1 VNAGLTFPLRAAA
14 VAFSALAF
22 CLAPSGE
29 AFAQMLE
36 PPQRP
41 FRGLFGGGRPADP
54 DRTSQELS
62 LRTTVSTG
70 FEDALAQDG
79 APGGV
84 PGTPS
89 ADSFV
94 GHGDALLR
102 YWIGS
107 SRRNAEIFG
116 RGFVTAFPNL
126 DVDPVVGGEGVA
138 TATTSVFRE
147 RLTFGGRYSASY
159 QPLLSLGGFGALSG
173 DIGSVDLPDHDEAF
187 GLREQGSWNYEGSGD
202 ASYRVTSRQT
212 ISSSMTLNQRRYT
225 RDDGFDTRTTVGA
238 AAYRWGFSRVFAF
251 DAAYRDF
258 STAFTQQVLARD
270 QRDQSMSL
278 GLTYTKRISRTRT
291 LQIEG
296 GGGPSYVT
304 ATQQGSADRFNYWA
318 PAARAAASIDLWR
331 SWGFS
336 ADYRRSLT
344 VLESVSLDSYYAH
357 AGTVRFGGYLT
368 SRFDVNLTAGLARG
382 RANGT
387 VEGETGRY
395 ENYTGV
401 LQARYAL
408 TRTLATV
415 VTYNYYQYHLSGV
428 TVDPLIPLS
437 AERNMIR
444 VGLSLWLPLYG
455 RYGAAPPAPTGGR

>member
-1 VNAGLTFPLRAAA
+1 MYTLRAAT
-14 VAFSALAF
+14 VAFGALAF
-22 CLAPSGE
+22 CLASSG
-29 AFAQMLE
+29 AAVAQMLE

-54 DRTSQELS
+54 ERTSQELS

-79 APGGV
+79 TPVGTPGA
-84 PGTPS
+84 PS

-102 YWIGS
+102 YWAGN
-107 SRRNAEIFG
+107 SRRNVEILG

-138 TATTSVFRE
+138 MATSSAFRE

-202 ASYRVTSRQT
+202 VSYRITSRQT
-212 ISSSMTLNQRRYT
+212 VSTSMTLNQRRYT
-225 RDDGFDTRTTVGA
+225 SGDGFDTRTTVGG
-238 AAYRWGFSRVFAF
+238 AAYTWSLGRAFAVN
-251 DAAYRDF
+251 AAYRDF
-258 STAFTQQVLARD
+258 ETAFTQQVIARD
-270 QRDQSMSL
+270 QRDQSMTL
-278 GLTYTKRISRTRT
+278 GLTYTKRISRTRS

-304 ATQQGSADRFNYWA
+304 ATQQGVDEPFKYWA

-331 SWGFS
+331 SWGLS
-336 ADYRRSLT
+336 ADYRRALT
-344 VLESVSLDSYYAH
+344 VLESVSLDSYYSH
-357 AGTVRFGGYLT
+357 AGTIRFGGYVS

-382 RANGT
+382 RASGAI
-387 VEGETGRY
+387 EGETGRY
-395 ENYTGV
+395 ENYTAV

-408 TRTLATV
+408 TRALATV
-415 VTYNYYQYHLSGV
+415 VTYNYYQYHLRGV
-428 TVDPLIPLS
+428 TVDPLIPMS

-444 VGLSLWLPLYG
+444 VGLSWWLPLYG
-455 RYGAAPPAPTGGR
+455 RYGSAPPAPTGGR